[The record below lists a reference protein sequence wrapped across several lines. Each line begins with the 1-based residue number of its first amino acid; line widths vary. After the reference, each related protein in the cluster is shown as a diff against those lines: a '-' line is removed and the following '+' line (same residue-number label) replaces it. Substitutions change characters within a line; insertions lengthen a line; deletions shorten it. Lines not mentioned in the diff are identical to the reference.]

1 MSLSVNDV
9 LKQTTRITTENL
21 YPQQEKRAMKKN
33 LNKAEEDNMNEMD
46 EKIKK
51 AFQQVEDNKKCR
63 D

>member
-9 LKQTTRITTENL
+9 PKQTARITTEKL

-51 AFQQVEDNKKCR
+51 AFKQVEDNKKCR

>member
-9 LKQTTRITTENL
+9 PKKTTRIATEKL

-51 AFQQVEDNKKCR
+51 AFKQVEDNKKCR

>member
-1 MSLSVNDV
+1 MMCQNRPQGLR
-9 LKQTTRITTENL
+9 LKNYTHNRKSK
-21 YPQQEKRAMKKN
+21 EKRATKKN

-51 AFQQVEDNKKCR
+51 AFKQVEDNKKCR

>member
-1 MSLSVNDV
+1 MMCQNRP
-9 LKQTTRITTENL
+9 QL

-51 AFQQVEDNKKCR
+51 AFKQVEDNKKCR

>member
-9 LKQTTRITTENL
+9 PKQTTRIRTEKL

-51 AFQQVEDNKKCR
+51 AFKQVEDNKKCR

>member
-9 LKQTTRITTENL
+9 PKQTTRITIEKL

-51 AFQQVEDNKKCR
+51 AFKQVEDNKKCR

>member
-9 LKQTTRITTENL
+9 PKQTIRITTEKL

-46 EKIKK
+46 ENIKK
-51 AFQQVEDNKKCR
+51 AFKQVEDNKKCR

>member
-1 MSLSVNDV
+1 MMCQNRPQGSR
-9 LKQTTRITTENL
+9 LKKL

-51 AFQQVEDNKKCR
+51 AFKQVEDNKKCR